1 MKRTLLLALLA
12 LAITINAG
20 ATVLRV
26 TINDVIHPITEE
38 RIGRAIDEA
47 EKTKADAVIIELR
60 TPGGLMDS
68 MRGIVEKI
76 LHSSVPVIV
85 YVTPS
90 GGYAASAGFFIL
102 EAADVA
108 AMAPGTNTGAAHP
121 VVLGGGEIDEVMK
134 AKMENDAAAFMR
146 TIATT
151 RGRNVAVA
159 ESAVRQ
165 SKSFTEQ
172 EALTQKLIDVVA
184 ADTPSLLK
192 SLDGRTLRRFNGTNA
207 TLHVA
212 GKPVITYE
220 MTIKE
225 RVLTTVLNP
234 NVAFVLLVIGVFA
247 LIAEFNHP
255 GAVLPG
261 VTGVVCIAL
270 ALFAMNVL
278 PTRYA
283 ALGLLLL
290 AFTLFALEA
299 KFTSHGVL
307 GTGGIVCM
315 AIGGLLLFDAPIPE
329 MRVKVATA
337 IAVSVPLGAITVF
350 LMMLALRVRRQ
361 RVVTGQEGMIG
372 EIGVARTELGPEGK
386 VFVHGELWNA
396 IAKSALPQGTRVRVA
411 AINGLHLLV
420 EPADSIESLP
430 SNTAQRSTGGVS

>member
-1 MKRTLLLALLA
+1 MKRTLLFALIA
-12 LAITINAG
+12 FTVTFNAG
-20 ATVLRV
+20 ASVLRV
-26 TINDVIHPITEE
+26 VVNDVIHPITQE
-38 RIGRAIDEA
+38 RVGRAIDEA
-47 EKTKADAVIIELR
+47 EKMKAEAVIIELR

-76 LHSSVPVIV
+76 LHSSVPVVV

-102 EAADVA
+102 EAADIA

-121 VVLGGGEIDEVMK
+121 VLFGGGEVDAVMK
-134 AKMENDAAAFMR
+134 AKMENDAAAFIR
-146 TIATT
+146 TIASQ
-151 RGRNVAVA
+151 RSRNVVVA
-159 ESAVRQ
+159 ESAVRE

-172 EALTQKLIDVVA
+172 EALSQKLIDVIA
-184 ADTPSLLK
+184 ADTPALLRA
-192 SLDGRTLRRFNGTNA
+192 LEGRQLRRFNGTNA

-212 GKPVITYE
+212 GKPIITYE

-234 NVAFVLLVIGVFA
+234 NVAFVLLVIGIFA

-261 VTGVVCIAL
+261 VTGVVCVAL
-270 ALFAMNVL
+270 SLFAMDVL

-283 ALGLLLL
+283 ALGLLIL
-290 AFTLFALEA
+290 AFLLFILEA

-307 GTGGIVCM
+307 GAGGIVCM
-315 AIGGLLLFDAPIPE
+315 AVGGLLLFDSPIPE
-329 MRVKVATA
+329 MRVKLATT
-337 IAVSVPLGAITVF
+337 IAVSVPLGVITIF

-361 RVVTGQEGMIG
+361 KVVTGEEGMVGQIG
-372 EIGVARTELGPEGK
+372 IARTELGLEGK

-396 IAKSALPQGTRVRVA
+396 IAKTAVPQGARVRVA
-411 AINGLHLLV
+411 AINGLHLIV
-420 EPADSIESLP
+420 EPAD
-430 SNTAQRSTGGVS
+430 

>member
-1 MKRTLLLALLA
+1 MKRTLLIVLIA
-12 LAITINAG
+12 LAIALDAG
-20 ATVLRV
+20 ATVVRV
-26 TINDVIHPITEE
+26 AINDVIHPITEE

-47 EKTKADAVIIELR
+47 SKTKADAVLIELR

-102 EAADVA
+102 ESADVA
-108 AMAPGTNTGAAHP
+108 AMAPGTNAGAAHP
-121 VVLGGGEIDEVMK
+121 VILGGGKIDDIMM

-151 RGRNVAVA
+151 RSRNVAVA

-172 EALTQKLIDVVA
+172 EALNQKLIDVVA
-184 ADTPSLLK
+184 NDTPSLLRA
-192 SLDGRTLRRFNGTNA
+192 LEGRTLKRFNGASA

-212 GKPVITYE
+212 NKPIVDSE
-220 MTIKE
+220 MSIKE

-261 VTGVVCIAL
+261 VTGVVCVAL
-270 ALFAMNVL
+270 ALFAMDVL

-283 ALGLLLL
+283 ALGLLVL
-290 AFTLFALEA
+290 AFALFVLEA

-307 GTGGIVCM
+307 GAGGVVCM
-315 AIGGLLLFDAPIPE
+315 AIGGLLLFDSPIPE
-329 MRVKVATA
+329 MRVKLATS
-337 IAVSVPLGAITVF
+337 IAVSVPLGIITVF
-350 LMMLALRVRRQ
+350 LMMLALRVRRK
-361 RVVTGQEGMIG
+361 RVVTGQEGMVG

-386 VFVHGELWNA
+386 VFVHGELWDA
-396 IAKSALPQGTRVRVA
+396 SAKTVVPQGSRVRVA
-411 AINGLHLLV
+411 AISGLRLIV
-420 EPADSIESLP
+420 EPAD
-430 SNTAQRSTGGVS
+430 

>member
-1 MKRTLLLALLA
+1 MKRTLLFALIA
-12 LAITINAG
+12 FTVTFNAG
-20 ATVLRV
+20 ASVLRV
-26 TINDVIHPITEE
+26 VVNDVIHPITQE
-38 RIGRAIDEA
+38 RVGRAIDEA
-47 EKTKADAVIIELR
+47 EKMKAEAVIIELR

-76 LHSSVPVIV
+76 LHSSVPVVV

-102 EAADVA
+102 EAADIA

-121 VVLGGGEIDEVMK
+121 VLFGGGEVDAVMK
-134 AKMENDAAAFMR
+134 AKMENDAAAFIR
-146 TIATT
+146 TIASQ
-151 RGRNVAVA
+151 RSRNVVVA
-159 ESAVRQ
+159 ESAVRE

-172 EALTQKLIDVVA
+172 EALSQKLIDVIA
-184 ADTPSLLK
+184 ADMPALLRA
-192 SLDGRTLRRFNGTNA
+192 LEGRQLRRFNGSNA

-212 GKPVITYE
+212 GKPIITYE

-234 NVAFVLLVIGVFA
+234 NVAFVLLVIGIFA

-261 VTGVVCIAL
+261 VTGVVCVAL
-270 ALFAMNVL
+270 SLFAMDVL

-283 ALGLLLL
+283 ALGLLIL
-290 AFTLFALEA
+290 AFLLFILEA

-307 GTGGIVCM
+307 GAGGIVCM
-315 AIGGLLLFDAPIPE
+315 AVGGLLLFDSPIPE
-329 MRVKVATA
+329 MRVKLATT
-337 IAVSVPLGAITVF
+337 IAVSVPLGVITIF

-361 RVVTGQEGMIG
+361 KVVTGEEGMVGQIG
-372 EIGVARTELGPEGK
+372 IARTELGLEGK

-396 IAKSALPQGTRVRVA
+396 IAKTAVPQGARVRVA
-411 AINGLHLLV
+411 AINGLHLIV
-420 EPADSIESLP
+420 ERAD
-430 SNTAQRSTGGVS
+430 

>member
-1 MKRTLLLALLA
+1 MKRTLLFALIA
-12 LAITINAG
+12 LAITIDSR
-20 ATVLRV
+20 ATVVRV
-26 TINDVIHPITEE
+26 AINDVIHPITEE

-47 EKTKADAVIIELR
+47 AKTKADAVLIELR

-108 AMAPGTNTGAAHP
+108 AMSPGTNTGAAHP
-121 VVLGGGEIDEVMK
+121 VILGGGKIDDIMM

-151 RGRNVAVA
+151 RSRNVAVA

-172 EALTQKLIDVVA
+172 EALSQKLIDVVA
-184 ADTPSLLK
+184 ADTPALLRA
-192 SLDGRTLRRFNGTNA
+192 LEGRPLKRFNGTTG
-207 TLHVA
+207 TLHLA

-225 RVLTTVLNP
+225 RLLTTVLNP

-261 VTGVVCIAL
+261 VTGVVCVAL
-270 ALFAMNVL
+270 ALFAMDVL

-283 ALGLLLL
+283 ALGLLIL
-290 AFTLFALEA
+290 AFILFVLEA

-307 GTGGIVCM
+307 GAGGIVCM
-315 AIGGLLLFDAPIPE
+315 AVGGLLLFDSPIPE
-329 MRVKVATA
+329 MRVRPATA

-350 LMMLALRVRRQ
+350 LMMLALRVRRK
-361 RVVTGQEGMIG
+361 RVVTGQEGMVG

-396 IAKSALPQGTRVRVA
+396 SAKTPVPIGSRVRVA
-411 AINGLHLLV
+411 AINGLHLIV
-420 EPADSIESLP
+420 EPAD
-430 SNTAQRSTGGVS
+430 